1 MSSIVS
7 TSHELS
13 KLQNTFC
20 GQTTEYCA
28 LRVKNTPHLRLI
40 QSLRTQ
46 RPCHTSSKAWCL
58 SMAGASPFFNF
69 YTFFTCLDY
78 IAMTKIMRHTVS
90 WICWVSPGHMA
101 TLRGWVHTQT
111 SSAAQRRWFG
121 MEPPCTAHS
130 IGRDF
135 EAPDN
140 WGVFTVLM
148 YSVGRADPGTCQL

>member
-78 IAMTKIMRHTVS
+78 IAMTKIMRQLYREYAEFHPDTWQRCVAGFTPRPVRRRRGGGS
-90 WICWVSPGHMA
+90 EWSRPVPRTLSDE
-101 TLRGWVHTQT
+101 TLRLPIIEV
-111 SSAAQRRWFG
+111 SSQFS
-121 MEPPCTAHS
+121 CTA
-130 IGRDF
+130 
-135 EAPDN
+135 
-140 WGVFTVLM
+140 
-148 YSVGRADPGTCQL
+148 